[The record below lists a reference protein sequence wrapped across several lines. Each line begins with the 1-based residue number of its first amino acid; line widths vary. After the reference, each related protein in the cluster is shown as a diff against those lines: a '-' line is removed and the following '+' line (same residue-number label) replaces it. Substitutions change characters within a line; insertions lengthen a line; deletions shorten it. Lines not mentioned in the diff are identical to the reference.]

1 MANRIK
7 ETREKLGISLSKLS
21 RMAEVPKSSLS
32 EYENGDRQPRD
43 NATWERLSEKL
54 GVSIPYLMG
63 LSNEQK
69 EPEDMNLKELI
80 LKANSLAHGD
90 PDPDNAMRVGYLISN
105 IEAFTEVI
113 TSAISTDYENNQEL
127 GRMVMD
133 FLGATSYLLQNGDTD
148 SLTNLQKLTEQL
160 TSFNKGLYRGT
171 LFQAKRIETS
181 GDKERHFTDEARQD
195 EAVANYFDYTKK
207 INDILNEYFLTQF
220 NQRYNK

>member
-1 MANRIK
+1 MNRLKI
-7 ETREKLGISLSKLS
+7 EREKQGLSS
-21 RMAEVPKSSLS
+21 QELS
-32 EYENGDRQPRD
+32 EKAGVSYPTIRSYENGNRIGKQE
-43 NATWERLSEKL
+43 TWAKIASAL
-54 GVSIPYLMG
+54 GVTTSYLMG
-63 LSNEQK
+63 LSD
-69 EPEDMNLKELI
+69 EPADPKVMTLKELI
-80 LKANSLAHGD
+80 LKANSEAHKLAD

-181 GDKERHFTDEARQD
+181 GEKEKHFTDEARQD

-220 NQRYNK
+220 NQRYK

>member
-1 MANRIK
+1 MTDNK
-7 ETREKLGISLSKLS
+7 EAYNGKNNLNDLRLKAGISL
-21 RMAEVPKSSLS
+21 RE
-32 EYENGDRQPRD
+32 
-43 NATWERLSEKL
+43 LSEKIE
-54 GVSIPYLMG
+54 IPYQTLRNYDVKKRDPNGTNASKIASYFGVTVDYLMNG
-63 LSNEQK
+63 LSGNF
-69 EPEDMNLKELI
+69 
-80 LKANSLAHGD
+80 SD

-113 TSAISTDYENNQEL
+113 TSAISADYENNQEL

-181 GDKERHFTDEARQD
+181 DDKEKHFTDEARQD

-220 NQRYNK
+220 NQRYK